1 MVSSMTLG
9 KDVFALFRDALEH
22 AECRKLWFGNVVSG
36 IGSGVTR
43 LALPLAGSER
53 LLHVVPLIGPRPAH
67 FPTAPAAFSLGAQRS
82 AKASQHPCAN
92 HSVLP
97 LSGPRSGKGN
107 R

>member
-67 FPTAPAAFSLGAQRS
+67 FPTAPAAFSLEAPAICQGVPTPLHYRR
-82 AKASQHPCAN
+82 
-92 HSVLP
+92 VLP
-97 LSGPRSGKGN
+97 LSGPRWGEGH